1 MHTRSFPAK
10 AGNDGYAGTL
20 GTSKKKKN
28 RSFKYLADKKGKS
41 SFQSANK
48 KAL

>member
-20 GTSKKKKN
+20 ASITERKNEKTKEQSKN
-28 RSFKYLADKKGKS
+28 AD
-41 SFQSANK
+41 
-48 KAL
+48 